1 MGWSFFKR
9 RESAHKEAKSALPSW
24 EEVIADCYDRSP
36 KFSKHVAVLYT
47 PEGDFRAAIT
57 RRNSGGYQ
65 VIYEQLIPFDEEE
78 LKYLSD
84 GSLGFWS
91 PCGWQVSIFDSA
103 EKARKEIRAALLF
116 KV

>member
-1 MGWSFFKR
+1 M
-9 RESAHKEAKSALPSW
+9 PSW
-24 EEVIADCYDRSP
+24 EEAALDCYDRGLS
-36 KFSKHVAVLYT
+36 FSNPVAVLYT
-47 PEGDFRAAIT
+47 PEGDFRAAII

-91 PCGWQVSIFDSA
+91 PCGWQVSIFDSVENA
-103 EKARKEIRAALLF
+103 QKEIRAALLF

>member
-9 RESAHKEAKSALPSW
+9 RKPALKEAKSALPSW
-24 EEVIADCYDRSP
+24 EEVIADCYDCGLS
-36 KFSKHVAVLYT
+36 FSNPVAEVLYT
-47 PEGDFRAAIT
+47 PERDFRAAII

-78 LKYLSD
+78 LKYTSS

-91 PCGWQVSIFDSA
+91 PCGGQVSIFDSV
-103 EKARKEIRAALLF
+103 ENARKES
-116 KV
+116 